1 MPHSTHVHRRSVG
14 ILLLT
19 ALLWGTTFPVI
30 KDLVES
36 VAPALLISSRFII
49 AALAFLPFCRS
60 LNPQLIR
67 EGSLLGL
74 VAFVAYWMQVTGLQ
88 MASANRIAFLTSL
101 HVVIVP
107 LLSSLWGRTITV
119 RMAVAALLACAG
131 VLVMSWQPGSSVNW
145 GDLWGVGCAFCYAA
159 HILLMEA
166 VVRNHATLPFTA
178 VQLMTVAL
186 LGAIWAGPGGF
197 QQVSVLKTHW
207 LAIGY
212 LGLMATALTTWTQA
226 IGQRHLSATEAAII
240 YILEPVFAAVFAF
253 WLLQEQITHQTAL
266 GAGLILVAML
276 LSQLGQ
282 QSQLPEKRDPEEY

>member
-1 MPHSTHVHRRSVG
+1 MPNSTRIHRRSVA

-30 KDLVES
+30 KDLVTS
-36 VAPALLISSRFII
+36 VSPALVISSRFVV
-49 AALAFLPFCRS
+49 AALAFLPFCRP
-60 LNPQLIR
+60 LNSQLVR

-74 VAFVAYWMQVTGLQ
+74 VAFVAYWMQVTALQ
-88 MASANRIAFLTSL
+88 TASANRIAFLTSL

-107 LLSSLWGRTITV
+107 LLGGLWGRHITP
-119 RMAVAALLACAG
+119 RMGIAAFLACGG
-131 VLVMSWQPGSSVNW
+131 VLVMSWEPGGQISW

-178 VQLMTVAL
+178 VQLITVAL
-186 LGAIWAGPGGF
+186 LGMIWAGPGSM
-197 QQVSVLKTHW
+197 QQLPILKVHW
-207 LAIGY
+207 LTIAY
-212 LGLMATALTTWTQA
+212 LGLMTTALTTWTQTT
-226 IGQRHLSATEAAII
+226 GQRHLSATEAAII
-240 YILEPVFAAVFAF
+240 YILEPVFAAIFAF
-253 WLLQEQITHQTAL
+253 WLLQEQVTHQTAV

-282 QSQLPEKRDPEEY
+282 PVKLHDS